1 MSCPKPDSHEP
12 TFWFRAQDRFMPEVL
27 EFWAMKVEAAVFNTI
42 SAEADKSKAKAKEAR
57 ALAHEVR
64 AWQTRHFAKIPD

>member
-1 MSCPKPDSHEP
+1 MARQGEP
-12 TFWFRAQDRFMPEVL
+12 TFEIRAQDRFMPDVL
-27 EFWAMKVEAAVFNTI
+27 EFWAAKVEAATANHV

-64 AWQTRHFAKIPD
+64 AWQVRNFTKIPD